1 MEKIKLQVYLTEE
14 LHSKLMEEAERKGIS
29 APATIVDILS
39 TRYLGTT
46 ESEADVSSKVIDQFS
61 NYVPKSENG
70 EFTIHEA
77 SPTYVAYP
85 QYRAVLGKKIALAVA
100 EGKFEGI
107 SVVRTRSGSVKR
119 RRDGSAVYIKKQPEN
134 K

>member
-14 LHSKLMEEAERKGIS
+14 LHSKLLEEAERNGVS

-39 TRYLGTT
+39 KRYLGTT
-46 ESEADVSSKVIDQFS
+46 ESEADVSSKVIDEFS